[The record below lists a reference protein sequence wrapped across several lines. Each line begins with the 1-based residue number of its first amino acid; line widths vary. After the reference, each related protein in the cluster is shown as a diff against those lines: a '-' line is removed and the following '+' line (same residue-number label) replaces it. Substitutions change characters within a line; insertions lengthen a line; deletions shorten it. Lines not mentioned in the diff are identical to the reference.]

1 MTRAP
6 MPTSAETERADNA
19 PRSRADLFWS
29 FAWLALQG
37 FGGVLAVVQRE
48 LVEKK
53 RWLTDRQFVEDWAVA
68 QILPGPN
75 TVNLAIMLGARHFGV
90 GGVLAALAGM
100 LLVPALLTLVI
111 VIGYSTQVD
120 APVIQQGLRGIGAVA
135 AGMILGTGLK
145 LLAALR
151 FNAMG
156 TLACALLVG
165 ATLVATAVLH
175 LPLVLVLAVLG
186 TGACLWAAVC
196 LRRAAVRAATQA
208 ALDGARLEQPQ
219 PGASTPRSGPGTP

>member
-1 MTRAP
+1 
-6 MPTSAETERADNA
+6 MPIDSDPERPDNE

-75 TVNLAIMLGARHFGV
+75 TVNLAIMLGSRHFGI
-90 GGVLAALAGM
+90 GGVLAALGGM
-100 LLVPALLTLVI
+100 LLMPALLTLVI
-111 VIGYSTQVD
+111 VVGYSTMVD
-120 APVIQQGLRGIGAVA
+120 APVIQQVLRGIGAVA

-156 TLACALLVG
+156 TTLCALLVG
-165 ATLVATAVLH
+165 ATLVATAVLR

-186 TGACLWAAVC
+186 TGACLWAAFC
-196 LRRAAVRAATQA
+196 LHRAAARAAAQA
-208 ALDGARLEQPQ
+208 EAE
-219 PGASTPRSGPGTP
+219 GASLDEPRAGASAAPPDADHP

>member
-1 MTRAP
+1 M
-6 MPTSAETERADNA
+6 STESDPERPDSE

-75 TVNLAIMLGARHFGV
+75 TVNLAIMLGSRHFGI
-90 GGVLAALAGM
+90 GGVLAALGGM
-100 LLVPALLTLVI
+100 LLVPALLTVVI

-120 APVIQQGLRGIGAVA
+120 APLIQQGLRGISAVA

-156 TLACALLVG
+156 TVVCALLAG
-165 ATLVATAVLH
+165 ATLVATAVLRV
-175 LPLVLVLAVLG
+175 PLVLVLAVLG
-186 TGACLWAAVC
+186 TGACLWAAFC
-196 LRRAAVRAATQA
+196 LHRAAARVAAQVEAEGGWLDEAPASAPA
-208 ALDGARLEQPQ
+208 APPDADRP
-219 PGASTPRSGPGTP
+219 

>member
-1 MTRAP
+1 
-6 MPTSAETERADNA
+6 MPTAERDAEPALNA

-48 LVEKK
+48 LVERK
-53 RWLTDRQFVEDWAVA
+53 RWLTERQFVEDWAVA

-75 TVNLAIMLGARHFGV
+75 TVNLAIMLGSRHFGV
-90 GGVLAALAGM
+90 SGVLAALGGM
-100 LLVPALLTLVI
+100 LALPALLTLAI
-111 VIGYSTQVD
+111 VVGYSTMVD
-120 APVIQQGLRGIGAVA
+120 APMVQQGLRGVGAVA

-156 TLACALLVG
+156 TVLSLLLAA
-165 ATLVATAVLH
+165 ATFVATAALH
-175 LPLVLVLAVLG
+175 LPLLLVLAVLG

-196 LRRAAVRAATQA
+196 LRRAAARTASLVGADGLVR
-208 ALDGARLEQPQ
+208 LD
-219 PGASTPRSGPGTP
+219 TPANDAPAPPERHAP